1 MPAYNNYFPMNYQP
15 VQYAPQYTPPVVQQ
29 QNNNTGITWVQG
41 EAGAKAYPV
50 AAGSSMLLMDSET
63 ENFYIKSTDSSGMP
77 QPLRKFK
84 YKEILDNQPT
94 EPPTVAQ
101 AVDSSQFVTREE
113 FERRISELSR
123 RNTNYSRHKEE
134 RDEK

>member
-1 MPAYNNYFPMNYQP
+1 MVYNTNPYQNYPYQFQQSFQ
-15 VQYAPQYTPPVVQQ
+15 VPQPS
-29 QNNNTGITWVQG
+29 NTSSAITWVQG

-94 EPPTVAQ
+94 ELPTVAQ

-113 FERRISELSR
+113 FERRISELNRKASR
-123 RNTNYSRHKEE
+123 NIEYKKHGGKE
-134 RDEK
+134 DV

>member
-1 MPAYNNYFPMNYQP
+1 MVYNTNPYQNYPYQFQQSFQ
-15 VQYAPQYTPPVVQQ
+15 VPQQS
-29 QNNNTGITWVQG
+29 NNSSAITWVQG

-84 YKEILDNQPT
+84 YKEILDNQPA

-101 AVDSSQFVTREE
+101 AVDNSQFVTREE